1 MDGIPAAA
9 VFPPRSRVN
18 REMPLLNRAQMDG
31 GGSGVVTSDPGC
43 DVAAALSAHEV
54 SLMSKSQLNAGLTH
68 RLSLNSSHDTWLP
81 VSDMKSNTQR
91 HTHTAL
97 CPG

>member
-1 MDGIPAAA
+1 
-9 VFPPRSRVN
+9 VN

-31 GGSGVVTSDPGC
+31 GGSGVENSDPGC
-43 DVAAALSAHEV
+43 DLSALSAHEV

-91 HTHTAL
+91 HTQIQ
-97 CPG
+97 